1 MDKNK
6 IAVHTIK
13 FDEIDKTD
21 FILYWTSERKQK
33 TSEKRAE
40 KLYKVL
46 NKVLKGKEV
55 NLESLREG
63 FHNTTNKKDYVNAAR
78 VLLEY
83 LKVRKLM
90 DKSEVE
96 EILEQPFLTVIKSNK
111 VRIPGIATPKA
122 DEHVAEVYQWIK
134 KKWKDEET
142 EILYKL
148 MVYSGIR
155 LEHAYRMMKTFNP
168 ANLEFNGKVAR
179 YPTSDVSTH
188 IKGSFYAFMPAEFA
202 KKLRRLELP
211 LDVQSYENRINPKRW
226 RPPKEEWQN
235 SWINAKNIRKWFEN
249 FCKRN
254 GVEIL
259 YRKFFMGHSTRAVI
273 EHYEQMEDLSWS
285 EYRKI
290 VDSFPI
296 SP

>member
-83 LKVRKLM
+83 LK
-90 DKSEVE
+90 
-96 EILEQPFLTVIKSNK
+96 
-111 VRIPGIATPKA
+111 
-122 DEHVAEVYQWIK
+122 
-134 KKWKDEET
+134 
-142 EILYKL
+142 
-148 MVYSGIR
+148 
-155 LEHAYRMMKTFNP
+155 
-168 ANLEFNGKVAR
+168 
-179 YPTSDVSTH
+179 
-188 IKGSFYAFMPAEFA
+188 
-202 KKLRRLELP
+202 
-211 LDVQSYENRINPKRW
+211 
-226 RPPKEEWQN
+226 
-235 SWINAKNIRKWFEN
+235 
-249 FCKRN
+249 
-254 GVEIL
+254 
-259 YRKFFMGHSTRAVI
+259 
-273 EHYEQMEDLSWS
+273 
-285 EYRKI
+285 
-290 VDSFPI
+290 
-296 SP
+296 